1 MKIEYARAHTHT
13 YIYICICIYVYIYI
27 YIIYMCAPT
36 EWAKFVHLWR
46 RRSVASPRLT
56 MRPSPAQRQ
65 SGTPQ
70 PRTNS
75 CDRSS
80 KERVENWRREDIT
93 WNPVLYIMLCQK
105 RSHTLYYIMIYKYI
119 YNGYILLL
127 DHVMFW
133 CLNIFSSRPGLR
145 EMDLARRKL
154 GTTMATLQHHL
165 PHWAW
170 KHGWTWDE
178 NGLNL
183 HEPWMNIG

>member
-1 MKIEYARAHTHT
+1 MRRPKLFLGRLGRWLLKLLRHWWEARLKPMSWETDRGGKWADGDQTEETCRRILMHLHGV
-13 YIYICICIYVYIYI
+13 YIVYDYMYMYICI

-119 YNGYILLL
+119 
-127 DHVMFW
+127 
-133 CLNIFSSRPGLR
+133 
-145 EMDLARRKL
+145 
-154 GTTMATLQHHL
+154 
-165 PHWAW
+165 
-170 KHGWTWDE
+170 
-178 NGLNL
+178 
-183 HEPWMNIG
+183 